1 MRQVVLANGTV
12 ANVNQGT
19 HPDLYFALRGGG
31 NNFGIVTRFDLE
43 VYRYGSIWGG
53 TSAFLLED
61 LEERRSALCL
71 EDQFEW
77 TFQSIMIHVAKTLQR
92 VACRLGFGTQST
104 KVIDAFVGMAS
115 DEQTDASAHMYAFF
129 TWLPV
134 QKVYLAGATIIYSRP
149 EVNPSVFHNF
159 TSLKALYTTNR
170 QANMSDFAAEVEK
183 QNPPGLRSVHQQ
195 STPIRKII

>member
-1 MRQVVLANGTV
+1 
-12 ANVNQGT
+12 
-19 HPDLYFALRGGG
+19 
-31 NNFGIVTRFDLE
+31 
-43 VYRYGSIWGG
+43 
-53 TSAFLLED
+53 
-61 LEERRSALCL
+61 
-71 EDQFEW
+71 
-77 TFQSIMIHVAKTLQR
+77 
-92 VACRLGFGTQST
+92 
-104 KVIDAFVGMAS
+104 MAS

-129 TWLPV
+129 TRLPV